1 MNESMWIDQAINW
14 LSVNRFRLLVS
25 LLAFA
30 FFVLAKRLSSPKIQ
44 NSVDASGLN
53 QETATKASHLVWIVS
68 SLLLGVVLL
77 FVWGVDIQHIL
88 IIGTSTI
95 TLLGVAL
102 FANWSLLS
110 SITAFVVLLI
120 HPSYRRGNYLRIIN
134 QDNYYEGYISEINL
148 FHTKLITDERE
159 VFLYPNNALLT
170 APVMINPRQHWRS
183 AGKLVTPTPQTTLT
197 TTPEPKSD
205 SSF

>member
-1 MNESMWIDQAINW
+1 MNASMWIDQAIEW
-14 LSVNRFRLLVS
+14 LSENRIRLLVS

-30 FFVLAKRLSSPKIQ
+30 FFILAKRLSSPKIQ

-183 AGKLVTPTPQTTLT
+183 AGKLVPPTSATMPSATPAA
-197 TTPEPKSD
+197 EAKSE
-205 SSF
+205 

>member
-1 MNESMWIDQAINW
+1 MSESMWIEQALDWI
-14 LSVNRFRLLVS
+14 SANRFRLLVT
-25 LLAFA
+25 LLGFCV
-30 FFVLAKRLSSPKIQ
+30 FFLVRRLSQPKIQ

-53 QETATKASHLVWIVS
+53 QQTATKASHLVWIGS
-68 SLLLGVVLL
+68 SLLLGVAML

-88 IIGTSTI
+88 IIGTSAI

-134 QDNYYEGYISEINL
+134 LDNYYEGYISEINL

-170 APVMINPRQHWRS
+170 APVMINPRQHWKS
-183 AGKLVTPTPQTTLT
+183 AGKLVAPPPVVTPQPSNPLA
-197 TTPEPKSD
+197 EPPQD
-205 SSF
+205 